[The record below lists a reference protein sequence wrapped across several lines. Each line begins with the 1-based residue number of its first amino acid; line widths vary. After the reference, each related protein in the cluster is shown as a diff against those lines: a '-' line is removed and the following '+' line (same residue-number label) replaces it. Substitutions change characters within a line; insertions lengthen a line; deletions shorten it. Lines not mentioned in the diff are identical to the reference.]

1 MNLVILSGNLERARQ
16 ATRLFLPFALSM
28 FCFLSISSSP
38 LRADPVSSND
48 WSYRFT
54 SYTWLTG
61 INGHQTVKGRTVD
74 IDASFIDLAEHA
86 KFPKDLFAIGGYFE
100 ARKGLV
106 SLFSDIFYSK
116 VGVGGG
122 SVRSRG
128 TDSLGASVGASL
140 GVKFEMVTAQLAA
153 AYEMA
158 KWGGANAGNYTALD
172 LYGGTRIWWQQLDVD
187 LSLTGTVNVG
197 DLTVVNGRAIAR
209 SGDVSWVDP
218 LIGLRLRH
226 QIAPGKEFVFNADIG
241 GFGAGS
247 KISWQLAGTYNWD
260 FAVTKETV
268 WSGIIGY
275 KALYVDYTQGTGTSR
290 YEFNVLQYGPV
301 LGVTA
306 KF

>member
-106 SLFSDIFYSK
+106 SLFSDIFYS
-116 VGVGGG
+116 
-122 SVRSRG
+122 
-128 TDSLGASVGASL
+128 
-140 GVKFEMVTAQLAA
+140 
-153 AYEMA
+153 
-158 KWGGANAGNYTALD
+158 
-172 LYGGTRIWWQQLDVD
+172 
-187 LSLTGTVNVG
+187 
-197 DLTVVNGRAIAR
+197 
-209 SGDVSWVDP
+209 
-218 LIGLRLRH
+218 
-226 QIAPGKEFVFNADIG
+226 
-241 GFGAGS
+241 
-247 KISWQLAGTYNWD
+247 
-260 FAVTKETV
+260 
-268 WSGIIGY
+268 
-275 KALYVDYTQGTGTSR
+275 
-290 YEFNVLQYGPV
+290 
-301 LGVTA
+301 
-306 KF
+306 

>member
-1 MNLVILSGNLERARQ
+1 MNLVILSGNLKRACQ
-16 ATRLFLPFALSM
+16 VTRLFLPSTLSM
-28 FCFLSISSSP
+28 FCFLTISSSS
-38 LRADPVSSND
+38 LRAEPVSPNA

-61 INGHQTVKGRTVD
+61 INGDQTVKGRTVD

-100 ARKGLV
+100 ARKGPV

-128 TDSLGASVGASL
+128 MDSLGASVGASL
-140 GVKFEMVTAQLAA
+140 GAKFEMVTAQLAG

-158 KWGGANAGNYTALD
+158 KWGSANAGNYTALD

-197 DLTVVNGRAIAR
+197 DLTIVNGRAIAR
-209 SGDVSWVDP
+209 SGDVSWIDP

-226 QIAPGKEFVFNADIG
+226 QIAPGKEFVLNADVG

-268 WSGIIGY
+268 WSGVIGY